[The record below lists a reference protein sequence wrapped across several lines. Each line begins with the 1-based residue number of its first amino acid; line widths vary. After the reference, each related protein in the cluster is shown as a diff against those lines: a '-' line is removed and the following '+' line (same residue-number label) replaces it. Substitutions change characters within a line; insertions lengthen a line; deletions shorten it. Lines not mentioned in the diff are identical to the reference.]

1 MRTLQAL
8 KKSFWTAARYG
19 AAFSRTFPVATGG
32 VDEAGDDLVE
42 LDILCGRNDC
52 VIDNVT

>member
-1 MRTLQAL
+1 MRTFQAL
-8 KKSFWTAARYG
+8 KQSFWSGARDG